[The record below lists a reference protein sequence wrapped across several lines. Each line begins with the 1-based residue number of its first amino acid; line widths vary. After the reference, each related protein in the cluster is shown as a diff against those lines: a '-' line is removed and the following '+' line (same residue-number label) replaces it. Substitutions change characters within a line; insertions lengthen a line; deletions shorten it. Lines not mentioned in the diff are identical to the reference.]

1 MSGVISTPSVS
12 MQPKCPEVA
21 EGDWNG
27 AELCGSAMSA
37 STSSINW
44 SLTLPKVL
52 VWMKSAPPWVSDAWM
67 RYILNPEGIGR
78 VSSPEV

>member
-1 MSGVISTPSVS
+1 
-12 MQPKCPEVA
+12 
-21 EGDWNG
+21 
-27 AELCGSAMSA
+27 MSA

-78 VSSPEV
+78 VSNPEV